1 MTSGPFRTMLLDVE
15 REINGLEERRNDL
28 DRAIARLRRIA
39 AWLRYRNRSRR
50 STAKAIPNSQSLTNH
65 CRAVLRMSGRKGLT
79 PREVKRLLTEGG
91 FACERFGNPMA
102 AIHTVLKRLVHQ
114 QEAVALID
122 GSGERRFAV
131 KHGTVIALGRQ
142 DIEDKTFIQKVLEAE
157 SPEAIVELV
166 KSRRTEPF

>member
-1 MTSGPFRTMLLDVE
+1 
-15 REINGLEERRNDL
+15 
-28 DRAIARLRRIA
+28 
-39 AWLRYRNRSRR
+39 
-50 STAKAIPNSQSLTNH
+50 
-65 CRAVLRMSGRKGLT
+65 
-79 PREVKRLLTEGG
+79 
-91 FACERFGNPMA
+91 MA

-131 KHGTVIALGRQ
+131 KHGTVIAQGRQ